1 MLLLNLLLLLRL
13 LAEET
18 RPGNVRLRRG
28 LEVPADEANAVGA
41 LYDDEP
47 DPAEQ
52 QLQQLLNSDDDDEG
66 SSDEEGDGRRR
77 HGRQGRSST
86 GAKGMKQQ
94 EGPAGMLLLNGLQ
107 QQLPPTAAGAAEPNA
122 KRQKVEGASAF
133 AVPAVQ
139 GLHRIDPSV
148 FLNQQAGL
156 LPGSMVPQA
165 FVPGAGM
172 VPLPN
177 LQQGAGPPA
186 GMIPIQQPANL
197 LGLAQRPAAAAGGSA
212 RAARRRA
219 SAQLADD
226 DDDDD
231 EEEDP
236 TLTQNVLA
244 TLLRRSD
251 SQHSGGTPRGR
262 GPARNGSTMSRA
274 GSAASNEQIRGKAR
288 EQLAAALSPAVEEL
302 KAEGHDGQLADPTV
316 VAADIEMQLFRLEGG
331 WLACGL
337 DVWPLLGCAQC
348 CAPAVAS
355 AAAAVTLVPAG
366 MSA

>member
-1 MLLLNLLLLLRL
+1 M
-13 LAEET
+13 
-18 RPGNVRLRRG
+18 
-28 LEVPADEANAVGA
+28 GA

-47 DPAEQ
+47 DPTEQ

-66 SSDEEGDGRRR
+66 SSDDEGGGRRR
-77 HGRQGRSST
+77 HGRQGRSN
-86 GAKGMKQQ
+86 QQ
-94 EGPAGMLLLNGLQ
+94 EGPAGMLLVSGFQ
-107 QQLPPTAAGAAEPNA
+107 QQLLPTAAEPNA
-122 KRQKVEGASAF
+122 KRQKVEGATAF
-133 AVPAVQ
+133 AGPAVQ

-177 LQQGAGPPA
+177 LQQGATLPA

-197 LGLAQRPAAAAGGSA
+197 LGLAQRPAAAAGGAAAGGSA

-219 SAQLADD
+219 SAQLAD

-288 EQLAAALSPAVEEL
+288 EQLAAALSKAVEEL
-302 KAEGHDGQLADPTV
+302 KAEGHDGQLADPTA
-316 VAADIEMQLFRLEGG
+316 VAADIEMQLFKLEGG
-331 WLACGL
+331 WLTCRL
-337 DVWPLLGCAQC
+337 DAWPLLGGAQC
-348 CAPAVAS
+348 CWLGS
-355 AAAAVTLVPAG
+355 
-366 MSA
+366 SC